1 MQVKLF
7 EAREALG
14 GRAYLWEKDGFRFD
28 MGPSWYLMP
37 DAFEQFFNLMGTT
50 ADKELDLVRLT
61 PAYQTRNEGL
71 GDRLVMSEK
80 LPEIKEMFES
90 IEPGSGKQ
98 LQRYLD
104 SAQEAYELSIK
115 HFLYTNFKDLRSFL
129 HPEVLAKLAPR
140 LSPAALDWCKAAC
153 AALMEQADRA
163 LYLAKHSGR
172 NQVRLAE

>member
-1 MQVKLF
+1 M
-7 EAREALG
+7 
-14 GRAYLWEKDGFRFD
+14 
-28 MGPSWYLMP
+28 MP
-37 DAFEQFFNLMGTT
+37 DAFEQFYNLMGTT

-90 IEPGSGKQ
+90 IEAGSGKQ

-115 HFLYTNFKDLRSFL
+115 HFCTQTSKTYAASCTQRC
-129 HPEVLAKLAPR
+129 
-140 LSPAALDWCKAAC
+140 SP
-153 AALMEQADRA
+153 
-163 LYLAKHSGR
+163 S
-172 NQVRLAE
+172 